1 MSFKDFILKARKL
14 GASDLHLEVGTTP
27 VVRVRGEL
35 VAVGEAS
42 SAAQLTEAA
51 REFLGPDEWAEFDL
65 RGSADV
71 SVVVG
76 GTRCRINAYKTI
88 RGLAV
93 AVRLLA
99 PSVGD
104 LRACNL
110 HPELKRLVAAPT
122 GLVIVSGP
130 TGSGKS
136 TTLAALLEEVNGSR
150 GQNIITLESP
160 LEYVFTN
167 RRSFIRQREIPTH
180 SPSFEQA
187 IIDALRENPDVLVI
201 SEMRTPEVM
210 RLTLNAA
217 ETGHLVLAT
226 MHSATCGEA
235 LSRLCMSFPAEIQG
249 SIRAQ
254 LADCLVGVVC
264 QRLEYLEQWRL
275 RVPRCEV
282 LFANSGAK
290 GTIRAGQFGG
300 IANVIQSGGD
310 DGMWTFDRYQRWV
323 EQQRDWVR
331 PAALPAGAGAAEQ
344 DALRPAAAARVNT
357 PPGVSS
363 SRAASAPGAAAALRA
378 GAAPD
383 GAVPSRTGAGLG
395 AAATLRAGAASGA
408 SVAPRAAGSGAAPST
423 AATSAAA
430 AAPGAS
436 ATLGRAG
443 GSVTARSVGGVAG
456 GADHAAGSAPGALTG
471 RKAAGVE
478 PPPSQPQEE
487 INIDEDMDLQELAEL
502 ARRIEQRT
510 P

>member
-1 MSFKDFILKARKL
+1 MSFKDSIQKARKL
-14 GASDLHLEVGTTP
+14 GASDLHLEAGTAP
-27 VVRVRGEL
+27 VARVRGEL
-35 VAVGEAS
+35 VPTGEVLS
-42 SAAQLTEAA
+42 GAQLMEMAQ
-51 REFLGPDEWAEFDL
+51 ELLSGDEWAAFDV

-71 SVVVG
+71 SLVIA
-76 GTRCRINAYKTI
+76 GTRCRINIYRTI
-88 RGLAV
+88 RGLAL

-110 HPELKRLVAAPT
+110 HPELRRLLAAPT

-130 TGSGKS
+130 TGCGKS
-136 TTLAALLEEVNGSR
+136 TTLAAFLEELNGSR
-150 GQNIITLESP
+150 AHNIITLESP

-210 RLTLNAA
+210 RLTLSAA

-226 MHSATCGEA
+226 MHSATCAEA
-235 LSRLCMSFPAEIQG
+235 LSRICMSFPAEIQG

-264 QRLEYLEQWRL
+264 QRLDYLEQWQL

-282 LFANSGAK
+282 LLASSGAK

-310 DGMWTFDRYQRWV
+310 EGMWTFDRYQRWM
-323 EQQRDWVR
+323 EQHREWARPVAPPVGATDRDPPR
-331 PAALPAGAGAAEQ
+331 PAAVRVSPPAGAVAPTGATVG
-344 DALRPAAAARVNT
+344 R
-357 PPGVSS
+357 G
-363 SRAASAPGAAAALRA
+363 ASPGAVAPASSARRA
-378 GAAPD
+378 GPAGGV
-383 GAVPSRTGAGLG
+383 GAVPAGRPPDKT
-395 AAATLRAGAASGA
+395 A
-408 SVAPRAAGSGAAPST
+408 APRSPS
-423 AATSAAA
+423 
-430 AAPGAS
+430 S
-436 ATLGRAG
+436 ATPEG
-443 GSVTARSVGGVAG
+443 
-456 GADHAAGSAPGALTG
+456 P
-471 RKAAGVE
+471 E
-478 PPPSQPQEE
+478 EE
-487 INIDEDMDLQELAEL
+487 ITIDEDMDLAELAEL
-502 ARRIEQRT
+502 ARSIEKRT